1 MAVGPVG
8 FDVEQQALIWAMW
21 RRGDAIR
28 EMERTLGE
36 TLPRIRRYLRESG
49 GMPPIPRRRRVGHLT
64 LDERE
69 EISRGIAAGLSAR
82 AIAGRIDRPS
92 STVSREIARNGGR
105 DAYRALVADAAAFER
120 ARRPKPSKLA
130 ANAVAGVVAD
140 KLDDDW
146 SPQQI
151 AQWLRRE
158 FRGDATMR
166 ISHESIYRDLYMPS
180 RKVFDAT
187 MFHRLRSERP
197 IRRPR
202 GKKRSHGRGQIR
214 NMVSI
219 RERPTEADTRQV
231 AGHWEGDL
239 VFGARPSAV
248 ATLVDRATRYAMV
261 VALPDGNKADAVARA
276 LIDHMGRL
284 PTHLRRSLTWDRGGE
299 MAQHSA
305 ITAALDCRCSSA
317 THTIHGSAAPTRTRT
332 DCCASTCTGTPIWPR
347 SLRTSSTPSPRNST
361 TARVEYL
368 AGPPRPRRSALPS
381 RNRCYLRLPSRG
393 SFSAAIMTRWLADF
407 PSSTSPACNTGA
419 PARFPSAFATKFASN
434 ATSLQDI

>member
-1 MAVGPVG
+1 MEVGVGPVG

-49 GMPPIPRRRRVGHLT
+49 GMPPIPRRRKVGHLT
-64 LDERE
+64 LEERE
-69 EISRGIAAGLSAR
+69 EISRGIATGLSAR
-82 AIAGRIDRPS
+82 MIAGRIDRPS

-130 ANAVAGVVAD
+130 AKPELRDVVAD

-158 FRGDATMR
+158 FGGDAAMR

-180 RKVFDAT
+180 RKVFDPS
-187 MFHRLRSERP
+187 MFHCLRSKRS

-231 AGHWEGDL
+231 AGHWE
-239 VFGARPSAV
+239 SQ
-248 ATLVDRATRYAMV
+248 
-261 VALPDGNKADAVARA
+261 
-276 LIDHMGRL
+276 
-284 PTHLRRSLTWDRGGE
+284 WCC
-299 MAQHSA
+299 Q
-305 ITAALDCRCSSA
+305 AA
-317 THTIHGSAAPTRTRT
+317 
-332 DCCASTCTGTPIWPR
+332 
-347 SLRTSSTPSPRNST
+347 
-361 TARVEYL
+361 
-368 AGPPRPRRSALPS
+368 
-381 RNRCYLRLPSRG
+381 
-393 SFSAAIMTRWLADF
+393 
-407 PSSTSPACNTGA
+407 
-419 PARFPSAFATKFASN
+419 
-434 ATSLQDI
+434 

>member
-1 MAVGPVG
+1 MGPVG

-49 GMPPIPRRRRVGHLT
+49 GMPPIPRRRKVGHLT
-64 LDERE
+64 LEERE

-82 AIAGRIDRPS
+82 MIAGRVDRPS

-130 ANAVAGVVAD
+130 ANPELRDVVAD

-158 FRGDATMR
+158 FGGDAAMR

-187 MFHRLRSERP
+187 MFHRLRSERS

-202 GKKRSHGRGQIR
+202 RKKRSHGRGQIR

-219 RERPTEADTRQV
+219 RERSTEADTRQV

-261 VALPDGNKADAVARA
+261 VALPDGNKADAVAAA
-276 LIDHMGRL
+276 LIEHMGRL
-284 PTHLRRSLTWDRGGE
+284 PAHLRRSLTWDRGSE

-305 ITAALDCRCSSA
+305 ITAALALPVFFCDPHHPWQRGTNENTNRLLRQYLHRNADLA
-317 THTIHGSAAPTRTRT
+317 TFTQDELNAVAAK
-332 DCCASTCTGTPIWPR
+332 
-347 SLRTSSTPSPRNST
+347 LNH
-361 TARVEYL
+361 
-368 AGPPRPRRSALPS
+368 RPRRVLGWATPAEAF
-381 RNRCYLRLPSRG
+381 CATDPIPMLR
-393 SFSAAIMTRWLADF
+393 
-407 PSSTSPACNTGA
+407 A
-419 PARFPSAFATKFASN
+419 PA
-434 ATSLQDI
+434 